1 MITTTNHGAVKVL
14 QLNRP
19 PANALSPELI
29 VALKDAIEAA
39 PADGAR
45 ALVLSGLPGMF
56 SAGLDVPLLVTL
68 DRAAM
73 AQTWRD
79 FYGLM
84 RSLACSS
91 IPAAAA
97 ITGHGP
103 AGGTVLALFCDW
115 RCMAEGNWKMGFN
128 EVQVGIPLPPVILS
142 ALRRQAGARQAERL
156 GSGGLVISGSEAA
169 KLGLVDELVPL
180 EKVVSRAVEWSESLL
195 ALPEQ
200 AMSTTRRRAR
210 ADLAGLFDDFE
221 QELEDVIAHWWSDE
235 AQTILRALAA
245 KLTKNSIG

>member
-1 MITTTNHGAVKVL
+1 MIITTNHGAVRVL

-29 VALKDAIEAA
+29 VALKEAVEAA
-39 PADGAR
+39 PGEGAR

-56 SAGLDVPLLVTL
+56 SAGLDIPLLVTL
-68 DRAAM
+68 DDAAM
-73 AQTWRD
+73 ARTWRD

-84 RSLACSS
+84 RALACSP
-91 IPAAAA
+91 IPVAAA

-156 GSGGLVISGSEAA
+156 GTGGLVISGAEAA

-180 EKVVSRAVEWSESLL
+180 EGVVTRAVEWCEGLL
-195 ALPEQ
+195 ALPER

-210 ADLAGLFDDFE
+210 ADLAGLFDHIE
-221 QELEDVIAHWWSDE
+221 AELEDVIAHWWSEE
-235 AQTILRALAA
+235 AQTVLRALAA
-245 KLTKNSIG
+245 KLAEKSKG